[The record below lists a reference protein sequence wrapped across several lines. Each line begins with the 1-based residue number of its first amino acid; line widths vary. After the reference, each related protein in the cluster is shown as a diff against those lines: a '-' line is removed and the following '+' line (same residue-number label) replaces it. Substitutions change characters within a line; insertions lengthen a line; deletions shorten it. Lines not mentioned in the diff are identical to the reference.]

1 MTQLS
6 AADLQVEDII
16 WDDDNHVVSICMFL
30 NFTSYAKFG
39 LWLCISS
46 NFILATYNLPRLGE
60 LEEQSTGK
68 YSCPFQDFHKLIDGL
83 FSALKDMSFALKIR
97 DASGPYQCIA

>member
-60 LEEQSTGK
+60 LEEQLPVNT
-68 YSCPFQDFHKLIDGL
+68 PAL
-83 FSALKDMSFALKIR
+83 FKTFISFLMACFL
-97 DASGPYQCIA
+97 P